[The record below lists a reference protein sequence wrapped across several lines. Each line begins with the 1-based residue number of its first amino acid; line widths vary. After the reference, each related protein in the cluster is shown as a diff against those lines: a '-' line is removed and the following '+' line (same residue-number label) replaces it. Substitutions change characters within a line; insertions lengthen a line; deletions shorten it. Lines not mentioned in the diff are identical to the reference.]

1 VYSCKNRTGNE
12 GLWIMFAVLILI
24 ATQAHWWLKI

>member
-1 VYSCKNRTGNE
+1 
-12 GLWIMFAVLILI
+12 MFAVLILI